1 VRDFDLDGS
10 SVSGDKFSV
19 IFEIDAT
26 DKASGQRW
34 MAKEVALYEVEGVQ
48 IARTSFFMAPM
59 GQTNGVC
66 ANKYDFHRQLFAR
79 NASNGLE
86 RHCFAREF
94 GNSLILCGSLR
105 PMRTGIVLGRL
116 L

>member
-1 VRDFDLDGS
+1 MHDFYLVGPIGN
-10 SVSGDKFSV
+10 GDKFSV

-34 MAKEVALYEVEGVQ
+34 KAKEDWLYEVEGGRN
-48 IARTSFFMAPM
+48 ARESFFMVPM

-66 ANKYDFHRQLFAR
+66 VNKYDFHRQLFAR
-79 NASNGLE
+79 NASDGLE

-94 GNSLILCGSLR
+94 GNSLIRCGGLG